1 MYNFHLY
8 CIIFQLPVNSI
19 VLSWSWTELNLE
31 LLQPNFQLSSTVIF
45 LNTYTHLMF
54 QYLIQVSN
62 VFGEKHG
69 SSFDFLSLKE
79 CVGSLNWPCGSG
91 RRWKWGKF
99 MPTSMEKMTVFLNQK
114 SSLWPFALVSFKTN
128 NEEVC
133 YLASSFLYTVFFY
146 SQGYVYK
153 LSLLSTQS
161 RQWTFHQHL
170 FYTELFSQITLTRK

>member
-1 MYNFHLY
+1 
-8 CIIFQLPVNSI
+8 
-19 VLSWSWTELNLE
+19 
-31 LLQPNFQLSSTVIF
+31 
-45 LNTYTHLMF
+45 
-54 QYLIQVSN
+54 
-62 VFGEKHG
+62 
-69 SSFDFLSLKE
+69 
-79 CVGSLNWPCGSG
+79 
-91 RRWKWGKF
+91 
-99 MPTSMEKMTVFLNQK
+99 MTFFFNQK

-170 FYTELFSQITLTRK
+170 FYTVLFSQITLTRT